1 MTQIV
6 KEVQKQDP
14 GSALVTL
21 YKLEYADNTFA
32 YFTDGTEEDTT
43 SVQFRDTDGTIRT
56 YIPIPIM
63 TDGIEISSD
72 GSQNRPE
79 VSVGNIGNALTNA
92 IGGIDPEEL
101 IGRRLTRRTTLQKYL
116 VGESGDSTPPVEF
129 PKAVYILDRLKNRNI
144 IMLTFELASP
154 FDVAGVKLPRR
165 TIIAGACP
173 FRYKAASARVGD
185 DQRVGGCNW
194 DQRFIGQNQYLFMNK
209 YDEYIVPSGTTFT
222 SWSGGSATAGN
233 YYQTAQTLTL
243 VGTDATTSSVTRANY
258 WQAITATSDTPSDSS
273 NNWRRVRRYFT
284 YNSGTTYSV
293 YTDARHCDYVLD
305 GENLW
310 QVKGKSIAPTHPA
323 RAEGATWTKGDIC
336 GKKLSSCRLRFQ
348 AQQDGTSGSPLIAT
362 TNRYL
367 PFGGFPSAKQRR

>member
-1 MTQIV
+1 
-6 KEVQKQDP
+6 
-14 GSALVTL
+14 
-21 YKLEYADNTFA
+21 
-32 YFTDGTEEDTT
+32 
-43 SVQFRDTDGTIRT
+43 
-56 YIPIPIM
+56 M
-63 TDGIEISSD
+63 TDGIEIASD

-79 VSVGNIGNALTNA
+79 VSVGNIRNALTNA
-92 IGGIDPEEL
+92 IGVIDPEDL

-144 IMLTFELASP
+144 LMLTFELASP

-165 TIIAGACP
+165 TIVAGACP
-173 FRYKAASARVGD
+173 FKYKGASARVGD

-209 YDEYIVPSGTTFT
+209 YDEYIVPVSLLLNAPTA
-222 SWSGGSATAGN
+222 GGNMTAGN
-233 YYQTAQTLTL
+233 YYKTAQALTRIEAD
-243 VGTDATTSSVTRANY
+243 GTKTTPSGLYSY
-258 WQAITATSDTPSDSS
+258 WQCIRNTSTAPSDTAVQ
-273 NNWRRVRRYFT
+273 WRRVRVY
-284 YNSGTTYSV
+284 YAYSASSGWSG
-293 YTDARHCDYVLD
+293 YTDNRFNDFVLD

-310 QVKGKSIAPTHPA
+310 QVKNKTQAANSHAA
-323 RAEGATWTKGDIC
+323 RQEGAAWTKGDIC

-362 TNRYL
+362 TNKYL

>member
-21 YKLEYADNTFA
+21 YKLEYTDNTFA
-32 YFTDGTEEDTT
+32 YFTDGTEEDAT

-92 IGGIDPEEL
+92 IGGIDPEDL

-129 PKAVYILDRLKNRNI
+129 PKAVYILDRLKNRYI
-144 IMLTFELASP
+144 LMLTFELASP

-165 TIIAGACP
+165 TIVAGACP
-173 FRYKAASARVGD
+173 FKYKGASARVGD

-209 YDEYIVPSGTTFT
+209 YDEYIVPVSLLLNAPTA
-222 SWSGGSATAGN
+222 GGNMTAGN
-233 YYQTAQTLTL
+233 YYKTAQALTRIEAD
-243 VGTDATTSSVTRANY
+243 GTKT
-258 WQAITATSDTPSDSS
+258 TPS
-273 NNWRRVRRYFT
+273 
-284 YNSGTTYSV
+284 
-293 YTDARHCDYVLD
+293 
-305 GENLW
+305 NL
-310 QVKGKSIAPTHPA
+310 
-323 RAEGATWTKGDIC
+323 
-336 GKKLSSCRLRFQ
+336 
-348 AQQDGTSGSPLIAT
+348 
-362 TNRYL
+362 
-367 PFGGFPSAKQRR
+367 